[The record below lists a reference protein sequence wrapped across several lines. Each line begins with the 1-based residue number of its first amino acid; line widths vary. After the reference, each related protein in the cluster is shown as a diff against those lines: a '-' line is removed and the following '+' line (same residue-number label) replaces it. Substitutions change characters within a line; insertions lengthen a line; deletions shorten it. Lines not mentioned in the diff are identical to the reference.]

1 MKLDWQ
7 LLDHRMTLDHLGFLP
22 EFLSDDDPRPAKDQ
36 FAANY
41 VSGWRPF
48 NGFKMGEDHSI
59 AYPGDPTFLPLAQTR
74 LRDELICYYRSS
86 WVAIIQPDGNYEI
99 CRMD

>member
-1 MKLDWQ
+1 MKTDWEMLDPK
-7 LLDHRMTLDHLGFLP
+7 MTLDVLGFIP
-22 EFLSDDDPRPAKDQ
+22 EFLSEDDPRPAKEQ

-48 NGFKMGEDHSI
+48 NGFKKTADNSLI
-59 AYPGDPTFLPLAQTR
+59 FPGDPAQPVIAQTK
-74 LRDELICYYRSS
+74 LRDELICFYPHS
-86 WVAIIQPDGNYEI
+86 WVAIIQPDGTYEV

>member
-1 MKLDWQ
+1 MKTDWEILDP
-7 LLDHRMTLDHLGFLP
+7 RVTLDILGFIP
-22 EFLSDDDPRPAKDQ
+22 EFLSDDDSRPAKEQ

-59 AYPGDPTFLPLAQTR
+59 SYPGDPTFPPLASTK

-86 WVAIIQPDGNYEI
+86 WVAIIQPDGAYEV